1 MSDKYVTHDEI
12 DSKFEI
18 YDGKIKSYISL
29 KQSELKSDFIQY
41 VNDII
46 KNNKANTALIT
57 TNMNTRMQAMETK
70 IDIVSEK
77 IRHCENTSYF
87 CFNCID
93 SRPYYKNNLV
103 GVICIL
109 ERC

>member
-18 YDGKIKSYISL
+18 YDGKIKSYIFL

-77 IRHCENTSYF
+77 LGTAKTLVIFALIALIADLIIR
-87 CFNCID
+87 I
-93 SRPYYKNNLV
+93 
-103 GVICIL
+103 I
-109 ERC
+109 